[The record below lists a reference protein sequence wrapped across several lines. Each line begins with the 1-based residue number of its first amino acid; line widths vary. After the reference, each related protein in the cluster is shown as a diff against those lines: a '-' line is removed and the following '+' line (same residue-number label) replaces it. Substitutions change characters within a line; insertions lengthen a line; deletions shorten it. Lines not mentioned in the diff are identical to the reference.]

1 MELDTIVINSSTEAR
16 IFEQIDIYMHDRI
29 VEPKE
34 QKSQDMF
41 PPPKKKNIGYILR
54 GQMGIC
60 PPAGRPSKP
69 VTHLALGCNGTNKEL
84 LTES

>member
-16 IFEQIDIYMHDRI
+16 IFEHINIYMHMHNRI

-41 PPPKKKNIGYILR
+41 PPKK
-54 GQMGIC
+54 
-60 PPAGRPSKP
+60 
-69 VTHLALGCNGTNKEL
+69 T
-84 LTES
+84 

>member
-16 IFEQIDIYMHDRI
+16 IFEHIDIYMHNRI

-41 PPPKKKNIGYILR
+41 PPKK
-54 GQMGIC
+54 
-60 PPAGRPSKP
+60 
-69 VTHLALGCNGTNKEL
+69 T
-84 LTES
+84 